1 MDAMV
6 HGKWSYHVRYGDALG
21 GDLGGYLKLKKKT
34 GNNSNPSSQS
44 QLANL
49 KFTKFAGTRTRSELK
64 LRTTTLITQR
74 TTAST

>member
-34 GNNSNPSSQS
+34 SQL
-44 QLANL
+44 LANL

-64 LRTTTLITQR
+64 TTTLTQR
-74 TTAST
+74 MTAST

>member
-34 GNNSNPSSQS
+34 GQ
-44 QLANL
+44 QLKPFITITTG
-49 KFTKFAGTRTRSELK
+49 KFE
-64 LRTTTLITQR
+64 IY
-74 TTAST
+74 